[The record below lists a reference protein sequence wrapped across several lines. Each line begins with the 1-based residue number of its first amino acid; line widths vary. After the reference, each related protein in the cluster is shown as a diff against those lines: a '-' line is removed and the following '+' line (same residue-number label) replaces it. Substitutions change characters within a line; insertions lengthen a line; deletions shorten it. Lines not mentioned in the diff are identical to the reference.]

1 MAYNKNKEHVES
13 QDVVNP
19 VNLDHLPK
27 VEGYDFEK
35 GFDFG
40 KFIESYKSTA
50 FQATH
55 FGVAVDIIN
64 EMRKKNAFIFLSCT
78 SNIISSGLRE
88 IVKFLVKNRHIHF
101 IVTSAGA
108 IEEDIIKSM
117 KPFHIGV
124 FDVKGK
130 MLFERGVARIGNIF
144 VPIDRYTYFEKFT
157 DKLFPKLYREQKK
170 LKRPLCSSEI
180 IRMMG
185 KEINSEDSVLHWAC
199 KNNIPVICP
208 AIMDGAFG
216 DLMHYFKN
224 NHKDM
229 AIDVTEDT
237 QKIIKAVEYAEKTAI
252 IALGGGVS
260 KHYVLNANIF
270 REGVD
275 YAVYITTAQPFD
287 GSDSGGNTEEAI
299 TWAKI
304 KPDARHVIVNA
315 DATLIFPLLV
325 AATFAKKQKNKKAK
339 ARRK

>member
-1 MAYNKNKEHVES
+1 MAYDKNKEHVDS
-13 QDVVNP
+13 QEVINP

-35 GFDFG
+35 GFNFN
-40 KFIESYKSTA
+40 KFIESYKSTG
-50 FQATH
+50 FQGTH
-55 FGVAVDIIN
+55 FGAAVDIVN
-64 EMRKKNAFIFLSCT
+64 QMRKDNAFIFLSCT
-78 SNIISSGLRE
+78 SNIVSSGLRE
-88 IVKFLVKNRHIHF
+88 IIKFLVKNKHIDF

-117 KPFHIGV
+117 NPFHIGV

-130 MLFERGVARIGNIF
+130 MLFDRGVARIGNIF

-157 DKLFPKLYREQKK
+157 DKLFPKLYKEQKK
-170 LKRPLCSSEI
+170 LKRPLCSYEI
-180 IRMMG
+180 IKMMG
-185 KEINSEDSVLHWAC
+185 KEINSEDSILYWAY
-199 KNNIPVICP
+199 KNKIPVICP

-237 QKIIKAVEYAEKTAI
+237 QKIIKAVEFAEKTGI
-252 IALGGGVS
+252 IALGGGTS
-260 KHYVLNANIF
+260 KHFVLNANIF
-270 REGVD
+270 RDGVD
-275 YAVYITTAQPFD
+275 YAVYITTAQTYD

-304 KPDARHVIVNA
+304 KPDARHVIVNS
-315 DATLIFPLLV
+315 DATLTFPMLV
-325 AATFAKKQKNKKAK
+325 AATFAKKKQ
-339 ARRK
+339 